1 MSLEII
7 LVIVLWLILAPILY
21 KTFKGFLSES
31 SEEKADREHK
41 EKKKREEEREFKIQ
55 YEKFEEDRKIKLE
68 QETKQREA
76 EGRFLFD
83 APSKELEKPFAE
95 RAAYYANKGMDMPYP
110 TEKEIE
116 EMRNNLKKNK

>member
-41 EKKKREEEREFKIQ
+41 EKKKKEFKIQ
-55 YEKFEEDRKIKLE
+55 YEKFEKDQKLKLE

-76 EGRFLFD
+76 EGRFLFN